1 VLEDKDYKSYPPI
14 YYICLPNIL
23 SMKLVKKIAL
33 VLVSLI
39 LLIAISLFIYLQI
52 TKPKYEDEEL
62 LSNLS
67 KPTTVYFDEY
77 GIPHIYAENQKDA
90 MTTLGYV
97 HAQDRLWQMELMRRI
112 APGRLSEIFGNPTLK
127 TDKFFAG
134 LGIDEN
140 SKQAV
145 ANLDPNSQT
154 YILAN
159 AYLDGINQYIENGT
173 TPVELRL
180 LDIEQEKFTLKDVYN
195 IFGFMTF
202 SFAMAQKT
210 DPLLTDIRD
219 RYGMEYLQDFGI
231 NGEFGTKQLKSFKG
245 NNIEYAEIANA
256 VSALLDTSP
265 VPAFIGSNSW
275 VIGGAK
281 TKNGKVILANDP
293 HIMNSQPGTWYEA
306 HIVCPDY
313 EMYGYYIAG
322 TPFPLLGHNHNYA
335 YGLTMFEND
344 DVDFFQEEDNPNDK
358 HQYKTVDGFK
368 NYTYKQKIIKVHD
381 SADVKLN
388 VKTSQHGPIVNGLL
402 DGLKS
407 DKSVAMS
414 WIYTQQ
420 KPESKAKGAKL
431 NQILDAVYE
440 LSHAKNLESFHKNI
454 ELIKAP
460 GLNIMYGDAKG
471 NVAWITSGKLYKVD
485 KSVNTNF
492 ILNGANGIDDKKEWL
507 PFAKNPAAINPPSNY
522 VYSSN
527 NQPEAIDGYLY
538 PGYYLPKDRAIRI
551 DGLLAPKNDWTKED
565 VGKMITDNTSATAET
580 IVANMTKPLNAS
592 NFSEN
597 EKKALTVLKDWKAT
611 HNLEDIAPSIY
622 NKWIYF
628 YLKDTFEDEF
638 GIENF
643 KLLLN
648 THIIKQ
654 VIENQSK
661 NTASVWWD
669 NINTKDKKESKS
681 EILTRSFKEAID
693 SLENQ
698 LGSDINQWQWKK
710 VHKVEFQHP
719 IGKLK
724 LFSTFFNVGSFPIAG
739 TNEVI
744 NNQLFIYSDDAEIQ
758 VKGGPSTRRIIDF
771 SDIEN
776 SWSVLPTGQ
785 SGNPMSDHYNDQ
797 TDLFVKGKFRKMKL
811 NKKEIEATSTKL
823 IFKPKKG

>member
-1 VLEDKDYKSYPPI
+1 MKDSPTGNANLKRYLLYLCTKQFT
-14 YYICLPNIL
+14 
-23 SMKLVKKIAL
+23 MKLVKKILFIIL
-33 VLVSLI
+33 VLIII
-39 LLIAISLFIYLQI
+39 LAVIGFGYLQY
-52 TKPKYEDEEL
+52 TKPKYEGEE
-62 LSNLS
+62 NLAHIA
-67 KPTTVYFDEY
+67 KPTTVYFDDY
-77 GIPHIYAENQKDA
+77 GVPHIYAATQKDA

-112 APGRLSEIFGNPTLK
+112 APGRLSEIFGNPVLK

-134 LGIDEN
+134 IGIDEN
-140 SKQAV
+140 SRQAV
-145 ANLDPNSQT
+145 AHLDENSQT

-159 AYLDGINQYIENGT
+159 AYLDGINQYIEQGT

-180 LDIEQEKFTLKDVYN
+180 LGIKQEKFTLKDVYN
-195 IFGFMTF
+195 IFGFMSF

-219 RYGMEYLQDFGI
+219 RFGMEYLQDFGI
-231 NGEFGTKQLKSFKG
+231 LGEFGTKQLKSYKA
-245 NNIEYAEIANA
+245 NYKEYAKISKSVA
-256 VSALLDTSP
+256 SLLETSP

-275 VIGGAK
+275 VIGESK

-293 HIMNSQPGTWYEA
+293 HIMYSQPGTWYEA

-313 EMYGYYIAG
+313 EIYGYYIAG
-322 TPFPLLGHNHNYA
+322 TPFPLLGHNHDYA

-344 DVDFFQEEDNPNDK
+344 DVDFFQEEDNPNNDK
-358 HQYKTVDGFK
+358 QYKTVDGYK
-368 NYTYKQKIIKVHD
+368 NYTYKQKTIKVKD
-381 SADVKLN
+381 STDVKLN
-388 VKTSQHGPIVNGLL
+388 VKTSQHGPIITGLL
-402 DGLKS
+402 DGLTTK
-407 DKSVAMS
+407 KSVAMS

-420 KPESKAKGAKL
+420 KS
-431 NQILDAVYE
+431 QILDAVYQ

-471 NVAWITSGKLYKVD
+471 NIAWITSGKLYKVD

-492 ILNGANGIDDKKEWL
+492 ILNGANGIDDKKEFL
-507 PFAKNPAAINPPSNY
+507 LFAKNPAAINSPWNY
-522 VYSSN
+522 VYTAN

-538 PGYYLPKDRAIRI
+538 PGYYLPKDRALRI
-551 DGLLAPKNDWTKED
+551 DGLLAPKNNWTKEA
-565 VGKMITDNTSATAET
+565 VSKMITDNTSATAEA
-580 IVANMTKPLNAS
+580 IVANMTKPLNVS
-592 NFSEN
+592 SFSGN

-638 GIENF
+638 GVDNF
-643 KLLLN
+643 KLLLS

-654 VIENQSK
+654 AIENQSK
-661 NTASVWWD
+661 NVNSPWWD
-669 NINTKDKKESKS
+669 NVNTKDKKETQS
-681 EILTRSFKEAID
+681 EILTQSFKEAVA
-693 SLENQ
+693 SLEKQ
-698 LGSDINQWQWKK
+698 LGSDVNQWQWEK
-710 VHKVEFQHP
+710 VHQVTFQHP
-719 IGKLK
+719 IGKVK
-724 LFSTFFNVGSFPIAG
+724 LFSKFFNVGSFPIAG

-744 NNQLFIYSDDAEIQ
+744 NNQLFTYSDDAKIQ

-785 SGNPMSDHYNDQ
+785 SGNPMSKHYNDQ
-797 TDLFVKGKFRKMKL
+797 ADLFVKGKFRKMKL
-811 NKKEIEATSTKL
+811 NKAEIIKTSTKL
-823 IFKPKKG
+823 VFKPKKD

>member
-1 VLEDKDYKSYPPI
+1 MLDDKGYKSYSPI

-23 SMKLVKKIAL
+23 SMKLVKKISL
-33 VLVSLI
+33 VLASLI

-52 TKPKYEDEEL
+52 TKPKYEDEES

-145 ANLDPNSQT
+145 ANLDTSSQT

-180 LDIEQEKFTLKDVYN
+180 LGIEQEKFTLKDVYN

-219 RYGMEYLQDFGI
+219 RFGMEYLQDFGI

-256 VSALLDTSP
+256 VSTVLDTSP

-344 DVDFFQEEDNPNDK
+344 DVDFFQEEDNPNDEN
-358 HQYKTVDGFK
+358 QYKTVDGYK

-420 KPESKAKGAKL
+420 KPEPKAKGAKL

-440 LSHAKNLESFHKNI
+440 LSHAKNLESFHNNI

-471 NVAWITSGKLYKVD
+471 NIAWITSGKLYKVD

-507 PFAKNPAAINPPSNY
+507 PFAKNPAAKNPPWNY

-565 VGKMITDNTSATAET
+565 VGNMITDNTSATAET

-592 NFSEN
+592 SFSEN

-628 YLKDTFEDEF
+628 YLKHTFEDEF

-661 NTASVWWD
+661 NAASVWWD
-669 NINTKDKKESKS
+669 NINTKDKKESQS
-681 EILTRSFKEAID
+681 EILTLSFKEAIA

-698 LGSDINQWQWKK
+698 LGSNVNQWQWKK

-724 LFSTFFNVGSFPIAG
+724 LFSKFFNVGSFPIAG

-811 NKKEIEATSTKL
+811 NKSEIIKTSTKL
-823 IFKPKKG
+823 VFKPK

>member
-1 VLEDKDYKSYPPI
+1 MLFAFLQYSK
-14 YYICLPNIL
+14 PNYEGQESL
-23 SMKLVKKIAL
+23 TKI
-33 VLVSLI
+33 
-39 LLIAISLFIYLQI
+39 
-52 TKPKYEDEEL
+52 
-62 LSNLS
+62 S

-77 GIPHIYAENQKDA
+77 GVPHIYANTQKDA

-112 APGRLSEIFGNPTLK
+112 APGRLSEIFGNPVLK
-127 TDKFFAG
+127 SDKFFAG
-134 LGIDEN
+134 IGIDEN
-140 SKQAV
+140 SRQAV
-145 ANLDPNSQT
+145 ANLDENSQT

-159 AYLDGINQYIENGT
+159 AYLDGINQYIEQGK

-180 LDIEQEKFTLKDVYN
+180 LGIKQEKFTLKDVYN
-195 IFGFMTF
+195 IFGFMSF

-219 RYGMEYLQDFGI
+219 RFGMEYLKDFGI
-231 NGEFGTKQLKSFKG
+231 QGEFGIKQLKPYKG
-245 NNIEYAEIANA
+245 ECKEYSEISKSVADLLEIA
-256 VSALLDTSP
+256 P

-275 VIGGAK
+275 VIGESK
-281 TKNGKVILANDP
+281 TMNKKVILANDP
-293 HIMNSQPGTWYEA
+293 HIIYSQPGTWYEA

-344 DVDFFQEEDNPNDK
+344 DVDFFQEEDNPNNDK
-358 HQYKTVDGFK
+358 EYKTVDGYK
-368 NYTYKQKIIKVHD
+368 NYTYKQKTIKVKD
-381 SADVKLN
+381 SIDVKLN
-388 VKTSQHGPIVNGLL
+388 VKTSQHGPIITGLL
-402 DGLKS
+402 DGLATK
-407 DKSVAMS
+407 KSVAMS

-420 KPESKAKGAKL
+420 KS
-431 NQILDAVYE
+431 QILDAVYQ

-471 NVAWITSGKLYKVD
+471 NIAWIASGKLYKVD

-492 ILNGANGIDDKKEWL
+492 ILNGANGIDDRKEFI
-507 PFAKNPAAINPPSNY
+507 PFAKNPAAINPPWNY
-522 VYSSN
+522 VYTSN

-538 PGYYLPKDRAIRI
+538 PGYYLPKDRALRI
-551 DGLLAPKNDWTKED
+551 DGLLAPKNNWTKDD
-565 VGKMITDNTSATAET
+565 VSKMITDNTSSTAEI
-580 IVANMTKPLNAS
+580 IVDNMTKPLDTS
-592 NFSEN
+592 KLSEN
-597 EKKALTVLKDWKAT
+597 EKKALTVLKTWKAT
-611 HNLEDIAPSIY
+611 HNLEDIAPTIY

-628 YLKDTFEDEF
+628 YLKNTFADEF
-638 GIENF
+638 GANNF
-643 KLLLN
+643 KLLLS

-661 NTASVWWD
+661 NAKSIWWD
-669 NINTKDKKESKS
+669 NINTKNKKETQSQ
-681 EILTRSFKEAID
+681 IMTQSFKEAIS

-698 LGSDINQWQWKK
+698 LGLDVNQWQWEK

-719 IGKLK
+719 IGKVK
-724 LFSTFFNVGSFPIAG
+724 LFSTFFNVGPFPLAG

-744 NNQLFIYSDDAEIQ
+744 DNEMFTYSDDAEIMT
-758 VKGGPSTRRIIDF
+758 KGGPSTRRIIDF

-785 SGNPMSDHYNDQ
+785 SGNPMSIHYNDQ
-797 TDLFVKGKFRKMKL
+797 ADLFIKGKFRKMKL
-811 NKKEIEATSTKL
+811 NKEEIVKTSTKL
-823 IFKPKKG
+823 VFTPKE